1 MQGYDEQFF
10 EGLRAGSRNS
20 AEVIVPLVLDL
31 IRPRR
36 VIDIGCG
43 DGTWLTVFKENGVEE
58 VLGVDGVYAKGVLRI
73 PEEEF
78 LTADLGKPLKVGRQF
93 DLVVSLEV
101 AEHLP
106 AACAETFINSLTEHG
121 SLVLF
126 SAAVPFQGGTDHVN
140 EQWPDYWAAF
150 FRAKGYVPIDCIRK
164 RVWDDERVEWW
175 YAQNILIFAR
185 HDCVENFPS
194 LKKELE
200 ETVATQLSI
209 VHPRSY
215 VTRYCAA
222 ADPNNLQLRLVLRA
236 LPNMT
241 LNAFKRRLAA
251 LLKSS

>member
-10 EGLRAGSRNS
+10 EGLHAGSRNS
-20 AEVIVPLVLDL
+20 AEVIVPLVLEL

-36 VIDIGCG
+36 VLDIGCG
-43 DGTWLTVFKENGVEE
+43 DGTWLTVFQAHGVEE
-58 VLGVDGVYAKGVLRI
+58 VLGVDGAYAKSALRI
-73 PEEEF
+73 PEEQF
-78 LTADLGKPLKVGRQF
+78 VTADLGKPLKLAQQF

-106 AACAETFINSLTEHG
+106 AECAETFITSLTEHG

-150 FRAKGYVPIDCIRK
+150 FREKGYVPVDCIRK
-164 RVWDDERVEWW
+164 KVWDDDRVEWW
-175 YAQNILIFAR
+175 YAQNVLIFAR
-185 HDCVENFPS
+185 HDCVEKFPL
-194 LKKELE
+194 LKKEFE
-200 ETVATQLSI
+200 ETVASQLSV

-215 VTRYCAA
+215 VTRYCSA
-222 ADPNNLQLRLVLRA
+222 ADPRNLQLKLVLRA
-236 LPNMT
+236 LPT
-241 LNAFKRRLAA
+241 LILNAVKRRLPP